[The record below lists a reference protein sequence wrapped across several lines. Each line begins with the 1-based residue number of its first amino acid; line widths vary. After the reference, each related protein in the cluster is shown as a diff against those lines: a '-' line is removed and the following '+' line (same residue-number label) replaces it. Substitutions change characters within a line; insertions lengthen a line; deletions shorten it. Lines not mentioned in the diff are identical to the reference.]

1 VPRRLLSAETRLLLS
16 VILTPP
22 MAGEESYGYMGSVNR
37 ISSRPLY
44 SHFAWAYDLIIPGPV
59 SSRCDFVESMAAQRG
74 VLPGSRIL
82 DAGCGT
88 GSYSVELAKR
98 GYAVAGL
105 DSSAEL
111 LSLARAKAE
120 DAQVPATFQK
130 GDILEL
136 PARPSYDGMLCRGVL
151 NDIIDRPSRHKAFF
165 SFARALRKQGFLI
178 LDVREWTN
186 SALRKQREPVFE
198 RKVENDRG
206 TLTFRAVTRLEY
218 ETKKLLVAESYIL
231 KRDDGVE
238 TVTEYDFVMQCWTPD
253 ELHDSLINA
262 GFGSVAYFGDYDS
275 NSPLGSTDR
284 IVAVAS
290 LER

>member
-1 VPRRLLSAETRLLLS
+1 
-16 VILTPP
+16 
-22 MAGEESYGYMGSVNR
+22 MDSVNR
-37 ISSRPLY
+37 ISSRPFY
-44 SHFAWAYDLIIPGPV
+44 NSFAWAYDFIIARPV
-59 SSRCDFVESMAAQRG
+59 SSRCDFVDSMAAQRG
-74 VLPGSRIL
+74 VLSGSRIL

-111 LSLARAKAE
+111 VPLARAKAE
-120 DAQVPATFQK
+120 EAKVPVIFQV

-136 PARPSYDGMLCRGVL
+136 PSQPSYDGILCRGVL
-151 NDIIDRPSRHKAFF
+151 NDIIDGPSRQKAFF
-165 SFARALRKQGFLI
+165 SFARALRKKGILI

-198 RKVENDRG
+198 KVAEIDRG
-206 TLTFRAVTRLEY
+206 TLIFRAVTRLEH
-218 ETKKLLVAESYIL
+218 ETKKLWVEETYIL
-231 KRDDGVE
+231 KRDDEVK
-238 TVTEYDFVMQCWTPD
+238 TVTEYDFVMQCWMRD
-253 ELHDSLINA
+253 ELHNSLINA

-275 NSPLGSTDR
+275 KSPIGSTDR

-290 LER
+290 FER

>member
-1 VPRRLLSAETRLLLS
+1 
-16 VILTPP
+16 
-22 MAGEESYGYMGSVNR
+22 MGSKNR
-37 ISSRPLY
+37 ISSRPFY
-44 SHFAWAYDLIIPGPV
+44 SGFAWAYDLIIAGPV
-59 SSRCDFVESMAAQRG
+59 SSRCDFVESMAAQRR

-98 GYAVAGL
+98 GYAVAGI

-111 LSLARAKAE
+111 ASLARAKAKQ
-120 DAQVPATFQK
+120 AVVQVTFQK

-136 PARPSYDGMLCRGVL
+136 PSRPSYHGILCRGVL
-151 NDIIDRPSRHKAFF
+151 NDIIDGPGRQKAFI
-165 SFARALRKQGFLI
+165 SFARALRKQGILI

-198 RKVENDRG
+198 RVVENDRG
-206 TLTFRAVTRLEY
+206 TLIFRAVTRLEY
-218 ETKKLLVAESYIL
+218 ETKKLWVAESYIL
-231 KRDDGVE
+231 KRDDEVK
-238 TVTEYDFVMQCWTPD
+238 TLTEYDFVMQCWTRD
-253 ELHDSLINA
+253 ELHNSLINA

-275 NSPLGSTDR
+275 SSPIGSTDR

>member
-1 VPRRLLSAETRLLLS
+1 MCHSDPADGGGR
-16 VILTPP
+16 IW
-22 MAGEESYGYMGSVNR
+22 SYMDSVNR

-44 SHFAWAYDLIIPGPV
+44 SDFAWAYDLIIAGPV

-74 VLPGSRIL
+74 VLPGSSIL

-98 GYAVAGL
+98 EYAVAGL

-111 LSLARAKAE
+111 LYVAGTKAE
-120 DAQVPATFQK
+120 QARMSVTFRK

-136 PARPSYDGMLCRGVL
+136 PARPSYDAILCRGVL
-151 NDIIDRPSRHKAFF
+151 NDIIDAPSRQKAFF
-165 SFARALRKQGFLI
+165 SFARALRKEGILI

-198 RKVENDRG
+198 KKVENDRG
-206 TLTFRAVTRLEY
+206 TLIFRAVTRLEH
-218 ETKKLLVAESYIL
+218 ETKQLLVAESYIV
-231 KRDDGVE
+231 KRADEVK
-238 TVTEYDFVMQCWTPD
+238 TVTEYDFVMQCGTRD
-253 ELHDSLINA
+253 ELHNSLINA

-275 NSPLGSTDR
+275 GSSIGATDR

>member
-1 VPRRLLSAETRLLLS
+1 MRFCEDC
-16 VILTPP
+16 
-22 MAGEESYGYMGSVNR
+22 
-37 ISSRPLY
+37 SSPARSL
-44 SHFAWAYDLIIPGPV
+44 AW
-59 SSRCDFVESMAAQRG
+59 
-74 VLPGSRIL
+74 SRIL
-82 DAGCGT
+82 EAGCGT

-98 GYAVAGL
+98 GFAVTGL

-111 LSLARAKAE
+111 LSLARAKREEA
-120 DAQVPATFQK
+120 AVPVTFQK

-136 PARPSYDGMLCRGVL
+136 PARPSYDGILCRGVL
-151 NDIIDRPSRHKAFF
+151 NDIIDGPSRQKAFF
-165 SFARALRKQGFLI
+165 SFAGAMRKEGILI

-198 RKVENDRG
+198 RVVENDRG
-206 TLTFRAVTRLEY
+206 RLTFRAVTRLEH
-218 ETKKLLVAESYIL
+218 EAKKLLVAESYIL
-231 KRDDGVE
+231 KRDDEVK

-253 ELHDSLINA
+253 ELHEGLTNA

-275 NSPLGSTDR
+275 KSPVGSTDR

>member
-1 VPRRLLSAETRLLLS
+1 
-16 VILTPP
+16 
-22 MAGEESYGYMGSVNR
+22 MGSVDR

-44 SHFAWAYDLIIPGPV
+44 SGFAWAYDLIIAGPV
-59 SSRCDFVESMAAQRG
+59 SSRCDFVENMAAQRG

-120 DAQVPATFQK
+120 EAVVPVTFQK
-130 GDILEL
+130 GDILKL
-136 PARPSYDGMLCRGVL
+136 PSRPSYDGILCRGVL
-151 NDIIDRPSRHKAFF
+151 NDIIDGPSRQKVFF
-165 SFARALRKQGFLI
+165 SFARALRKEGILI

-198 RKVENDRG
+198 RVVENDRG
-206 TLTFRAVTRLEY
+206 TLIFRAVTRLEY
-218 ETKKLLVAESYIL
+218 ETRQLQVAESYIL
-231 KRDDGVE
+231 KTHDGVK

-253 ELHDSLINA
+253 ELHNGLINA

-275 NSPLGSTDR
+275 GSPVGSTDR

-290 LER
+290 TER